1 LSCIRISFSRNIA
14 PIIKAS
20 PTADSKSQIRVNT
33 SYSTDV
39 PMPLKIVESSIDKS
53 DRNQVV
59 PASRPPLKSPILS
72 HQSDNKETFNVI
84 IYLQTKG
91 LKVIDN
97 RDNRGGIWVVGGM
110 ELSSLMQ
117 TIAARG
123 IHFKF
128 VPGGI
133 PQVFGSRNQY
143 IDGWFTKSIPD

>member
-1 LSCIRISFSRNIA
+1 
-14 PIIKAS
+14 
-20 PTADSKSQIRVNT
+20 
-33 SYSTDV
+33 
-39 PMPLKIVESSIDKS
+39 M
-53 DRNQVV
+53 

-123 IHFKF
+123 IHFQF

>member
-1 LSCIRISFSRNIA
+1 
-14 PIIKAS
+14 
-20 PTADSKSQIRVNT
+20 
-33 SYSTDV
+33 
-39 PMPLKIVESSIDKS
+39 
-53 DRNQVV
+53 
-59 PASRPPLKSPILS
+59 
-72 HQSDNKETFNVI
+72 
-84 IYLQTKG
+84 
-91 LKVIDN
+91 
-97 RDNRGGIWVVGGM
+97 M